1 MRTEKMMVN
10 SVELR
15 VLWLASIILLGAV
28 AVASVFAYYPLTL
41 QAVPTAPGV
50 VFELGSNAGQP
61 DIGVGNTITVTIGAN
76 KTSASITIHP
86 TYQENYY
93 KDVLRINN
101 TDDNAMNVYIV
112 FTSVSNT
119 LPAGSIVKLFV
130 YEGATKVRELDVTN
144 PALNQPISIGLLGAG
159 RVWQLDVYV
168 YIPEGTV
175 IAGRSYTASAKLVY
189 TPSTE
194 TPPANPAGGR

>member
-1 MRTEKMMVN
+1 MQVARA
-10 SVELR
+10 
-15 VLWLASIILLGAV
+15 VLVAVVAVALAMV

-50 VFELGSNAGQP
+50 VFEPGSNAGQP
-61 DIGVGNTITVTIGAN
+61 DIGAGNTITVTIGAN

-101 TDDNAMNVYIV
+101 TDDNAMYVYIV
-112 FTSVSNT
+112 FTSVVNN

-130 YEGATKVRELDVTN
+130 YEGATRVRELDITN
-144 PALNQPISIGLLGAG
+144 PAVNQPISIGQLGAG

>member
-1 MRTEKMMVN
+1 MRYA
-10 SVELR
+10 L
-15 VLWLASIILLGAV
+15 VLALALLAMT
-28 AVASVFAYYPLTL
+28 ATLASVFAYYPLTL
-41 QAVPTAPGV
+41 QVVPTAPGV
-50 VFELGSNAGQP
+50 VFEKGSNAGQP
-61 DIGVGNTITVTIGAN
+61 DIGARNTITVSVGAN

-93 KDVLRINN
+93 KDVLQIVNN
-101 TDDNAMNVYIV
+101 DDNAMNVYIV

-119 LPAGSIVKLFV
+119 LPADSVVKLFV
-130 YEGATKVRELDVTN
+130 YEEDTKIELDVTN
-144 PALNQPISIGLLGAG
+144 PQLNQPISIGLLGATK
-159 RVWQLDVYV
+159 VWQIDIYV

-175 IAGRSYTASAKLVY
+175 ITGRSYTADAKLVY

>member
-1 MRTEKMMVN
+1 MNKRAVLLPTLVLMV
-10 SVELR
+10 S
-15 VLWLASIILLGAV
+15 AV
-28 AVASVFAYYPLTL
+28 ALAAVFAYYPLTL
-41 QAVPTAPGV
+41 QVVPTAPGV
-50 VFELGSNAGQP
+50 VFEPGSNAGQP

-76 KTSASITIHP
+76 KTSASIEIHP

-119 LPAGSIVKLFV
+119 LPTGSIVKLFV
-130 YEGATKVRELDVTN
+130 YEDTTKVRELDVTN
-144 PALNQPISIGLLGAG
+144 PAVNQPISIGLLGVG
-159 RVWQLDVYV
+159 RVWQLDIYV
-168 YIPEGTV
+168 YIPEGTD
-175 IAGRSYTASAKLVY
+175 ITGASYTANAKLVY
-189 TPSTE
+189 TPSAE

>member
-1 MRTEKMMVN
+1 MRHA
-10 SVELR
+10 L
-15 VLWLASIILLGAV
+15 VLALALLAMT
-28 AVASVFAYYPLTL
+28 ATLASVFAYYPLTL

-50 VFELGSNAGQP
+50 VFEPGNNAGQP
-61 DIGVGNTITVTIGAN
+61 DIGAGNTITVTIGDN

-112 FTSVSNT
+112 FTFVSNT
-119 LPAGSIVKLFV
+119 LPAGSTVKLFV
-130 YEGATKVRELDVTN
+130 YEGATRVRELDVTN
-144 PALNQPISIGLLGAG
+144 PTLNQPISIGLLGVG

-168 YIPEGTV
+168 YIPEETV

-194 TPPANPAGGR
+194 TPPANPDIGR

>member
-1 MRTEKMMVN
+1 MRHA
-10 SVELR
+10 L
-15 VLWLASIILLGAV
+15 VLALALLAMT
-28 AVASVFAYYPLTL
+28 ATLASVFAYYPLTL

-50 VFELGSNAGQP
+50 VFEPGSNAGQP
-61 DIGVGNTITVTIGAN
+61 DIGEGNTITVTIGAN

-112 FTSVSNT
+112 FTSVVNN
-119 LPAGSIVKLFV
+119 LPTGSIVKLFV
-130 YEGATKVRELDVTN
+130 YEGATRVRELDITN
-144 PALNQPISIGLLGAG
+144 PTLNQPISIGLLGVG

-175 IAGRSYTASAKLVY
+175 IAGASYMASAKLVY
-189 TPSTE
+189 TP
-194 TPPANPAGGR
+194 

>member
-1 MRTEKMMVN
+1 MN
-10 SVELR
+10 NVELR

-41 QAVPTAPGV
+41 QVVPVAPGV

-61 DIGVGNTITVTIGAN
+61 DIGTGNTITVTLGAN
-76 KTSASITIHP
+76 KTSASIRVHP
-86 TYQENYY
+86 TYQDNYY

-101 TDDNAMNVYIV
+101 TDDNTMNVYIV

-119 LPAGSIVKLFV
+119 LPTGSIVKLFV
-130 YEGATKVRELDVTN
+130 YDGATKVNEIDITN
-144 PALNQPISIGLLGAG
+144 PALNQPISIGQLGASK
-159 RVWQLDVYV
+159 VWQLDIYV
-168 YIPEGTV
+168 RIPEGTV
-175 IAGRSYTASAKLVY
+175 IAGRTYTASANLVY

-194 TPPANPAGGR
+194 TPPVNPAIGR

>member
-1 MRTEKMMVN
+1 MRYA
-10 SVELR
+10 L
-15 VLWLASIILLGAV
+15 VLALALLAMT
-28 AVASVFAYYPLTL
+28 ATLASVFAYYPLTL
-41 QAVPTAPGV
+41 QVVPTAPGV
-50 VFELGSNAGQP
+50 VFEKGSNAGQP
-61 DIGVGNTITVTIGAN
+61 DIGAGNTITVSVGAN
-76 KTSASITIHP
+76 KTSATITIHP

-119 LPAGSIVKLFV
+119 LPAGSVVKLFV
-130 YEGATKVRELDVTN
+130 YEDTTKVKELNVTN
-144 PALNQPISIGLLGAG
+144 PQLNQPISIGLLGATK
-159 RVWQLDVYV
+159 VWQIDIYV

-175 IAGRSYTASAKLVY
+175 ITGRSYTADAKLVY

>member
-1 MRTEKMMVN
+1 MRHA
-10 SVELR
+10 L
-15 VLWLASIILLGAV
+15 VLALALLAMT
-28 AVASVFAYYPLTL
+28 ATLASVFAYYPLTIT
-41 QAVPTAPGV
+41 VSPTEPGV
-50 VFELGSNAGQP
+50 VFERGSNAGQP
-61 DIGVGNTITVTIGAN
+61 DIGEGNTITVTVGAN

-101 TDDNAMNVYIV
+101 TDDNAMNVYVV

-119 LPAGSIVKLFV
+119 LPAGSTVKLFV
-130 YEGATKVRELDVTN
+130 YEGVTMVKELDVTS
-144 PALNQPISIGLLGAG
+144 PRLNQPISIGLLGVG
-159 RVWQLDVYV
+159 RVWQIDVYI

-175 IAGRSYTASAKLVY
+175 ITGASYTASAKLVY

-194 TPPANPAGGR
+194 TPPANPSGGR